1 MPDLPGLTY
10 LGTGP
15 APPDPA
21 GFLSNPETA
30 EVFDALKRRFDV
42 VVYDTPPVVPI
53 TDAVLMAKQTDVS
66 LVVVATGIT
75 SRASLRR
82 TQEQLT
88 RAGVEQLGI
97 VLNDVSREI
106 REVAPAYGYAP
117 NYPKRQVD
125 DRTREVSSAKRVRD
139 DWSSDNGSSDNGP
152 VTTGPRT

>member
-1 MPDLPGLTY
+1 
-10 LGTGP
+10 
-15 APPDPA
+15 
-21 GFLSNPETA
+21 
-30 EVFDALKRRFDV
+30 
-42 VVYDTPPVVPI
+42 
-53 TDAVLMAKQTDVS
+53 MAKQTDVS

-117 NYPKRQVD
+117 SSPKRQVD
-125 DRTREVSSAKRVRD
+125 DRKREVSSAKRVHANGSSANG
-139 DWSSDNGSSDNGP
+139 SSDNGSSDNGSSDMTENQVDS
-152 VTTGPRT
+152 VTASSMTNRYED